1 MIIKYLDPWGLGFRV
16 CRAQGFFMGMV
27 VCVCISLFVCA
38 CVTELR
44 IGQED

>member
-27 VCVCISLFVCA
+27 VCVCVSVCL
-38 CVTELR
+38 CVHV
-44 IGQED
+44 